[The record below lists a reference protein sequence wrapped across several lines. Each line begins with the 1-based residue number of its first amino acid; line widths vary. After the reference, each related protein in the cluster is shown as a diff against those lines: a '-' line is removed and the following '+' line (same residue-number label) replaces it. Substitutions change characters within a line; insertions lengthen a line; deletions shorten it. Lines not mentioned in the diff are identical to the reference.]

1 MRPFFRRAVGLLV
14 LAVLPSRIG
23 SVRTVQ
29 HRLSLARRSALRM
42 DATPS
47 EDVPALPKRYPIEP
61 GSVVFLRHGESMWNN
76 AGRFTGWVD
85 VALSVEGEAQATAA
99 GKCLGANGVRFD
111 KVYTSFL
118 QRTVRTAELVMK
130 ELEPG
135 WSLAAA
141 EAKAPGITPLERSWR
156 LNERMYGALTGL
168 NKKEVA
174 DMYGQEQFEQWVRDP
189 PPLQRDS
196 QYFPGND
203 ALYASLKSDELPLK
217 ESFEDCMRRVVPL
230 WEESIKPDVDLK
242 RETILVIS
250 SRNAIRALLMHISD
264 IPVKTL
270 LSIDIP
276 VRAPR
281 SRWLVWV
288 QARVGRGRRILWPPA
303 QAWQWQQAAAQSR
316 SSMRTLLTRRL
327 PCARPRFYRT
337 ACRCSTSST
346 RTALRRLTRKRAIL
360 GLSGPLY
367 RRSRDMARTD
377 TDTVRI

>member
-1 MRPFFRRAVGLLV
+1 MRPSHAVAVGGQLV
-14 LAVLPSRIG
+14 LLALALLPTRIG
-23 SVRTVQ
+23 SVRTAQ
-29 HRLSLARRSALRM
+29 HRLARARRSALRM
-42 DATPS
+42 APPS
-47 EDVPALPKRYPIEP
+47 EDVPAAPARYPIEP

-85 VALSVEGEAQATAA
+85 VALSADGEVQATAA
-99 GKCLGANGVRFD
+99 GKCLRANGVRFD

-118 QRTVRTAELVMK
+118 QRTVRTAEFVMD

-141 EAKAPGITPLERSWR
+141 EAKALGCTPLERSWR

-168 NKKEVA
+168 NKREVA
-174 DMYGQEQFEQWVRDP
+174 DTYGQEQFEQWVRDP

-203 ALYASLKSDELPLK
+203 ALYTSLKSDELPLK

-230 WEESIKPDVDLK
+230 WEELIKPDVELK

-276 VRAPR
+276 VRATSLMAKGWGG
-281 SRWLVWV
+281 SRLACCAT
-288 QARVGRGRRILWPPA
+288 ARVG
-303 QAWQWQQAAAQSR
+303 AWGGVAVAAGHSRAAACAHSSR
-316 SSMRTLLTRRL
+316 APLASRPSLAPLPQNGVPLLYEFHKDCLKTLDSETCNFGIEWPFVPSL
-327 PCARPRFYRT
+327 
-337 ACRCSTSST
+337 
-346 RTALRRLTRKRAIL
+346 KRYGA
-360 GLSGPLY
+360 
-367 RRSRDMARTD
+367 D
-377 TDTVRI
+377 